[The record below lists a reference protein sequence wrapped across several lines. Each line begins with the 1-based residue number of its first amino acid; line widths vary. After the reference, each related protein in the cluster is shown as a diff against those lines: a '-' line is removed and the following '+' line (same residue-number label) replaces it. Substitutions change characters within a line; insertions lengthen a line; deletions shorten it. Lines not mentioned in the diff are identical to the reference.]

1 MRLLRTVHDRVKM
14 AAMSKTKQD
23 IYTTAQAAKRIGRCD
38 SRVRQLCNT
47 LGIGR
52 IVGSTRI
59 LTADDVQ
66 RIEQTER
73 RDTRPASPR

>member
-1 MRLLRTVHDRVKM
+1 MHV
-14 AAMSKTKQD
+14 MSTAKQD
-23 IYTTAQAAKRIGRCD
+23 IYTTAQAARRIGRCD

-66 RIEQTER
+66 RIEQTQR
-73 RDTRPASPR
+73 RDTRPGSPR